1 MQNAIIIARC
11 STNEAR
17 QDVSRQTQELTAKY
31 GSQFE
36 IVKTFAYYQSG
47 TKNEDNNSEMLAFAI
62 SNGIQN
68 IIVSEISRISRKVVN
83 VLQFIEKCNNEKINV
98 VIENYN
104 LHTLNNDKTINT
116 MVQMMLSIGASFSQA
131 ELVQT
136 QIRLNSGR
144 AKFIRENGYSALGRK
159 IGSTK
164 NEKTLK
170 AENSDIIKYIKQGQ
184 SVRNIMKLT
193 GKSSGTVQ
201 KIKKLIIA

>member
-11 STNEAR
+11 STNETR
-17 QDVSRQTQELTAKY
+17 QDVSRQTQDLTAKY
-31 GSQFE
+31 DSQFE

-104 LHTLNNDKTINT
+104 LHTLNNDKTINA

-159 IGSTK
+159 IGSK
-164 NEKTLK
+164 KDEKKLIS
-170 AENSDIIKYIKQGQ
+170 EHSDVVKFIKQGQ
-184 SVRNIMKLT
+184 SVRNTMKLT

-201 KIKKLIIA
+201 KIKKLIV